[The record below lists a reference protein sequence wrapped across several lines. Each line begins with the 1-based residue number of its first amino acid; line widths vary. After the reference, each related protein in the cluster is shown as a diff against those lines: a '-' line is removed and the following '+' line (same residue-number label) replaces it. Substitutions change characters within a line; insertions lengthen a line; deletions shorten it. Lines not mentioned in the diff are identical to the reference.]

1 MPDVIADLALVNAQL
16 LSERVSMSAAIAAV
30 QSTLR
35 DGFDPEHDLARQILD
50 VPNGQLLLMPAAAG
64 GAVGQKFATV
74 APGNPARG
82 LERIQGVYILV
93 DGQTLAPT
101 AILDGTA
108 LTSLRTPAVSAACAD
123 VLADQSAGDLVVI
136 GTGPQSVRHVEAFA
150 AIRPLRSV
158 RIIGRDAG
166 RAASAVEASRSYAP
180 DADMRVGTL
189 DDIAAADL
197 IVCATSAS
205 APLFPSDSVRDD
217 ATVVA
222 IGSHDADRTELDPA
236 LVGRSQVVVECRR
249 VAGSEAG
256 DVLVAVEAGML
267 RLDDVVTMH
276 ELFTGATPAATDRPR
291 IVKTCGMGWQDLAV
305 ARLAV

>member
-74 APGNPARG
+74 APGNPERG

-123 VLADQSAGDLVVI
+123 VLAGETAGDLVVI
-136 GTGPQSVRHVEAFA
+136 GTGPQSIRHVEAFA

-166 RAASAVEASRSYAP
+166 RTASAVEASRSYAP
-180 DADMRVGTL
+180 DADMRAGTF

-197 IVCATSAS
+197 IVCATTAS
-205 APLFPSDSVRDD
+205 APLFPSEAVRDD
-217 ATVVA
+217 ATIVA
-222 IGSHDADRTELDPA
+222 IGSHEPDRTELDPT
-236 LVGRSQVVVECRR
+236 LVGRSQVVVESRR
-249 VAGSEAG
+249 VAASEAG
-256 DVLVAVEAGML
+256 DVIVAVEAGML
-267 RLDDVVTMH
+267 RLEDVMTMH
-276 ELFTGATPAATDRPR
+276 ELFTGATTASTDRPR

>member
-74 APGNPARG
+74 APGNPERG
-82 LERIQGVYILV
+82 LQRIQGVYILV

-123 VLADQSAGDLVVI
+123 VLAGETAGDLVVI

-166 RAASAVEASRSYAP
+166 RAASAVDASRSYTP

-197 IVCATSAS
+197 IVCATTAS
-205 APLFPSDSVRDD
+205 APLFPSEAVRDD
-217 ATVVA
+217 ATIVA
-222 IGSHDADRTELDPA
+222 IGSHEPDRTELDPA
-236 LVGRSQVVVECRR
+236 LVGRSQVVVESRR
-249 VAGSEAG
+249 VAASEAG
-256 DVLVAVEAGML
+256 DVIVAVEAGML
-267 RLDDVVTMH
+267 RLEDVVTMH